1 MSQNNS
7 TPQEINIANP
17 NSPLAF
23 PNVPPQDDKCGNLAA
38 DILDSDNKLSAKS
51 NEFFNKYL
59 DNAQGNMP
67 NCETT
72 SAKAAIATWYGA
84 AAASFDQ
91 ASGCQNVA
99 IQAALNQN
107 LNTSINCTNNTL
119 RSETALRTNQDNQAT
134 IEIVADTL
142 RNSTINM
149 SLNTQNTAE
158 VLNVGSASVQQ
169 EIAKQM
175 QAGINNFQKQ
185 AQENY
190 NKPNSLFKT
199 NDNSQPNQSV
209 ISSTN
214 QILNKSVDIVNQET
228 IGRIVSENFQSANG
242 TLKINA
248 GLVEGVDLNV
258 SSDMVNEVLLTN
270 IVNGVIGQIFEGT
283 TMTDLANKGE
293 GSSKNVTTSS
303 GSGFVTAV
311 IVILVLAAVGAG
323 AYFYIK
329 HRKKKNSPEH
339 LRKLNAV
346 NGNVQKIQKNFVQT
360 QPSAPPYPGTPQQ
373 KKQQQKKQQQTAP
386 VGVQGSSDKQPS
398 APPIQLYKQQQ
409 TYPGNKQQIRT
420 QSKNKQKQQTT
431 ALVGVQG
438 DKRQSTMIQKQKGAG
453 TL

>member
-23 PNVPPQDDKCGNLAA
+23 PSVPPQDDKCGNLAA
-38 DILDSDNKLSAKS
+38 DILDSDNKLSEKS

-59 DNAQGNMP
+59 DKAQGNMP

-142 RNSTINM
+142 RNSSINM
-149 SLNTQNTAE
+149 SLDTKNTAE

-190 NKPNSLFKT
+190 DKPNSLFKT

-228 IGRIVSENFQSANG
+228 IGRIVAENFQSANG

-248 GLVEGVDLNV
+248 GLIEGVDLNI

-270 IVNGVIGQIFEGT
+270 IVNGVIGQIFKGT
-283 TMTDLANKGE
+283 TMTDLANVGE

-303 GSGFVTAV
+303 GSV
-311 IVILVLAAVGAG
+311 IYTIIMWIFIIGAIAG
-323 AYFYIK
+323 GIWFGYKYYK
-329 HRKKKNSPEH
+329 HKNSPEQ
-339 LRKLNAV
+339 LRKRKGELQAKNRTDKQQKQLRKINQILNRK
-346 NGNVQKIQKNFVQT
+346 VQKKYPNQSDSQNAPLLNGQRNQNTGQTNRNFGQNFNNSGQNFKNSGQRQRIPNPGQRQGQK
-360 QPSAPPYPGTPQQ
+360 TP
-373 KKQQQKKQQQTAP
+373 
-386 VGVQGSSDKQPS
+386 
-398 APPIQLYKQQQ
+398 LLL
-409 TYPGNKQQIRT
+409 N
-420 QSKNKQKQQTT
+420 
-431 ALVGVQG
+431 
-438 DKRQSTMIQKQKGAG
+438 
-453 TL
+453 